1 MKATKAPSSSAHVS
15 GGWFGFFS
23 NASSVLSPGGTGFH
37 SLLSSDLVELSG
49 GPPKAEEISWIDG
62 TPRREDRAMK
72 SDEGFVGGLVVFELW
87 RREGCRRK
95 SRRSCVAVAI
105 KSRRATRV
113 TLMLQIST
121 RGSIPSLLDSRIGQ
135 AARGTEEVSRLESV
149 NWTVPG
155 RRESEG
161 GRWKRTSG
169 QEAIMDKTNK
179 VEGYKESFVY
189 YKKLKGKEDKTGWV
203 MTEYS
208 LHEGVHDEL
217 VLCYIRGKTEKKV
230 EPKLVPKVEN
240 NILSNQVQDEEAGAG
255 DAAQLA

>member
-1 MKATKAPSSSAHVS
+1 MKRPLVFFFGAPPTELYSLVPTENRITNGAT
-15 GGWFGFFS
+15 
-23 NASSVLSPGGTGFH
+23 
-37 SLLSSDLVELSG
+37 LV
-49 GPPKAEEISWIDG
+49 
-62 TPRREDRAMK
+62 
-72 SDEGFVGGLVVFELW
+72 
-87 RREGCRRK
+87 
-95 SRRSCVAVAI
+95 
-105 KSRRATRV
+105 
-113 TLMLQIST
+113 
-121 RGSIPSLLDSRIGQ
+121 
-135 AARGTEEVSRLESV
+135 RGTEEVSRLESV